1 MEERFCQPFSESSS
15 TKPLPQLSL
24 SVCVSKGGAALA
36 RKGKQHIRHKE
47 EDEEEEDERSEIVGG
62 KRDGIDRKRK

>member
-1 MEERFCQPFSESSS
+1 MTSRWRRDFVNNSYEISS
-15 TKPLPQLSL
+15 TKPLPQLAL

-47 EDEEEEDERSEIVGG
+47 EDEEEEEGSEIVGV
-62 KRDGIDRKRK
+62 KRDGDR